1 MQIHSNYKVVC
12 DHRLGMDVYS
22 ARTKKK
28 TPHRFLRGA
37 MDEQLEFIASVEYG
51 LKGWQV
57 NLPDFERMY
66 FDTKAEATHYV
77 KALIALNY

>member
-1 MQIHSNYKVVC
+1 
-12 DHRLGMDVYS
+12 
-22 ARTKKK
+22 
-28 TPHRFLRGA
+28 

-57 NLPDFERMY
+57 NLPDFERMN